1 MVPRIMGLL
10 DILMFRGAA
19 CRALLFVGWR
29 MWTMEHLGRVTMSR
43 SCDTV
48 VTLATVMWRGRQAT
62 SQVRFY
68 LDPWLLYLSVDNLTS
83 GYYSLHTCLLLHFV
97 YFVHTIIYV
106 MEKYKLLCDVLM
118 GFHNSR
124 HDARQIY
131 TYIGDVCVSVN
142 PYTNL
147 DIYGAEYVNQYKGE
161 ECDVS
166 PVTVWCAVRP
176 NAKHQLNCRS
186 NVQISQFSN
195 K

>member
-1 MVPRIMGLL
+1 MSDSPICWLENVKHGTSR
-10 DILMFRGAA
+10 
-19 CRALLFVGWR
+19 CHEVVTQWS
-29 MWTMEHLGRVTMSR
+29 HLQQ
-43 SCDTV
+43 SCDV
-48 VTLATVMWRGRQAT
+48 ASKLHLESDFIRIHDCFIYLLIT
-62 SQVRFY
+62 SR
-68 LDPWLLYLSVDNLTS
+68 
-83 GYYSLHTCLLLHFV
+83 YYSLHTCLLFRIV
-97 YFVHTIIYV
+97 NRRAVSSQSYV

-118 GFHNSR
+118 GCHNSR

-161 ECDVS
+161 ECDLS

-176 NAKHQLNCRS
+176 NAGRQLNCCS
-186 NVQISQFSN
+186 NVQISQSSN

>member
-1 MVPRIMGLL
+1 
-10 DILMFRGAA
+10 
-19 CRALLFVGWR
+19 
-29 MWTMEHLGRVTMSR
+29 
-43 SCDTV
+43 
-48 VTLATVMWRGRQAT
+48 
-62 SQVRFY
+62 
-68 LDPWLLYLSVDNLTS
+68 
-83 GYYSLHTCLLLHFV
+83 
-97 YFVHTIIYV
+97 

-166 PVTVWCAVRP
+166 PVTCDVQYDPLQCQA
-176 NAKHQLNCRS
+176 AAQLSFKCS
-186 NVQISQFSN
+186 DFAIFHGDIISN